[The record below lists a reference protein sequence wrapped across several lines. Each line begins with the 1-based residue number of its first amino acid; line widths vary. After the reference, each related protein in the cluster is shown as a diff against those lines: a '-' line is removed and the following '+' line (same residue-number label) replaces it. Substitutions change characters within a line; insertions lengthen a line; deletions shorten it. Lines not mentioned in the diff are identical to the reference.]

1 MIRFAQAA
9 PILAALL
16 LLAGS
21 PTSPATTRATD
32 YPGSVSI
39 LLGLDQVR
47 DDLDL
52 DRSQVRRLDKLRKE
66 LKSKSKALIRRDAG
80 EDAEGLSEDQKLFAL
95 VDRNNSLALAVL
107 NDSQRGRFHEI
118 QNRIL
123 GYTMLVSPRLQKQV
137 GLSARQVARIE
148 NIRVRGLEV
157 VAQAN
162 RSVDEGIISHKQRL
176 AILRNYRSSQARDM
190 ANVLSPPQRKQFIS
204 LCGEPLA
211 GS

>member
-1 MIRFAQAA
+1 MTRFAQAL
-9 PILAALL
+9 PLLAALL
-16 LLAGS
+16 LLAGATRLS
-21 PTSPATTRATD
+21 ATTRATD

-39 LLGLDQVR
+39 LLGLGQVR
-47 DDLDL
+47 EDLDL
-52 DRSQVRRLDKLRKE
+52 DRSQNRRLDKLRKE
-66 LKSKSKALIRRDAG
+66 LKAKSKTLLRNGGG
-80 EDAEGLSEDQKLFAL
+80 ESEDGLSADQKLFAL
-95 VDRNNSLALAVL
+95 IDRNNLLALAVL
-107 NDSQRGRFHEI
+107 SDPQRERFHEI

-123 GYTMLVSPRLQKQV
+123 GYTMLVSPRLQQEI

-190 ANVLSPPQRKQFIS
+190 GNVLTPKQREAFIT
-204 LCGEPLA
+204 LCGGPLA
-211 GS
+211 ES